1 MSNRYWRKLALLAKV
16 EATYGTDS
24 TPTGSE
30 NAILASDVTFTPLE
44 GGEENRDL
52 LLPYLGNQGVIL
64 TGLHARLE
72 FSVELAGA
80 GTAGTAPE
88 WGSLL
93 RACGMAQTITEDTSA
108 AYTPVSDAFESAT
121 LWYNRDGVKH
131 AIVGWRGNV
140 SLALNPSR
148 IPKLRFTGLGLH
160 GTAATDTALPT
171 MDVTKWKTPVVVS
184 KANTT
189 FALHGFSGPTESIS
203 IDLGN
208 QVEARML
215 IGEEAVIIG
224 DRRASGSAVLA
235 ARSLATKNWD
245 AIARAHT
252 RGTMAIQHGTTA
264 GNIVE
269 ITAPAVQIGRWSEG
283 QTQGIVNNTLPLMIC
298 PSAGNDDLVI
308 TVK

>member
-1 MSNRYWRKLALLAKV
+1 MSKRYWRRLALLFKL
-16 EATYGTDS
+16 EAVYATDA
-24 TPTGSE
+24 TPTGE
-30 NAILASDVTFTPLE
+30 ANAVMASDVTFTPLE

-72 FSVELAGA
+72 FSVELAGSGA
-80 GTAGTAPE
+80 AGTAPA
-88 WGSLL
+88 WGAIL
-93 RACGMAQTITEDTSA
+93 RACGMSETITEDTDVEYA
-108 AYTPVSDAFESAT
+108 PVSDAFESGT
-121 LWYNRDGVKH
+121 IWYNRDGVKH

-140 SLALNPSR
+140 ALQLNPGR

-160 GTAATDTALPT
+160 GTAPADTALPT
-171 MDVTKWKTPVVVS
+171 VDHTGWMTPVVVS

-189 FALHGFSGPTESIS
+189 FSLHGHAGPTESVS

-208 QVEARML
+208 QVEPRML

-224 DRRASGSAVLA
+224 DRRASGSAVLEA
-235 ARSLATKNWD
+235 KLLAVKNWD

-252 RGTMAIQHGTTA
+252 RGAMAIQHGTVA
-264 GNIVE
+264 GNIVQLA
-269 ITAPAVQIGRWSEG
+269 APAVQIGRWSEG
-283 QTQGIVNNTLPLMIC
+283 QTQNIVNNTLPLMLC
-298 PSAGNDDLVI
+298 PATGNDELVI